1 MSLITSNSC
10 NATSALWQLCL
21 MALIT
26 SRPAQAQAPTGPGL
40 IDFYSQDTPGGAAQS
55 NSQGDKLEEN
65 NPTKNLWMQPSVW
78 REKHYQ
84 EAKMR
89 GTAMYK
95 FIEARKVSIHST
107 KKQLAQIE
115 KRMGSRPPLC
125 SNKCNACNP
134 CEAVQVP
141 TPLLRP
147 SRSKPGPKKKVS
159 TASDPRT
166 FVHVEYSNYQ
176 PEGWKCK
183 CGSLIYN
190 P

>member
-1 MSLITSNSC
+1 
-10 NATSALWQLCL
+10 

-26 SRPAQAQAPTGPGL
+26 SRPTQGRAPTGPGRL
-40 IDFYSQDTPGGAAQS
+40 IDSFYSQDVAGSSAAGQIK
-55 NSQGDKLEEN
+55 SQVNEKLEE
-65 NPTKNLWMQPSVW
+65 KNLRMQPSMW
-78 REKHYQ
+78 REDHEYP
-84 EAKMR
+84 EAKRR
-89 GTAMYK
+89 GTSMYK
-95 FIEARKVSIHST
+95 LIESGNVSIHRT

-147 SRSKPGPKKKVS
+147 SRRRPGPRKQIS
-159 TASDPRT
+159 TASIDPRT
-166 FVHVEYSNYQ
+166 FIHVDYSNYQ